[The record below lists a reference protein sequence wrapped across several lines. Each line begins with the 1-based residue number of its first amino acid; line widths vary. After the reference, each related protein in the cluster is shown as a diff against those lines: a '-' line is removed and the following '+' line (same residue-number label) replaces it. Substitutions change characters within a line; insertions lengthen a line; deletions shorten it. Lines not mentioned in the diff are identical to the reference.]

1 MSKKYLDTTAPAI
14 GEILVSLLLLFY
26 LCTGPARA
34 DDPGWSI
41 TQSGQIY
48 GRSQFAITAKGF
60 RTDCLDA
67 GYTLVSA
74 APSWKIFLFNEKS
87 KSYFPFNAEATTNV
101 SSGRTSLLRTA
112 LMRNAEECYW
122 RKAYKTKFKGHDIT
136 VWRTA
141 PKNPK
146 VSKNFKVMEL
156 WTADEIPLARE
167 IAAFDHKVNGL
178 PKEMANLPLRC
189 FAVASKRARSAFIE
203 TTSIEPGAFP
213 VTKFRVPQG
222 YKLARNEIDVVM
234 NTDDLSN
241 ILEGIGGDK

>member
-112 LMRNAEECYW
+112 LMRNADECYW
-122 RKAYKTKFKGHDIT
+122 RNT
-136 VWRTA
+136 
-141 PKNPK
+141 
-146 VSKNFKVMEL
+146 
-156 WTADEIPLARE
+156 
-167 IAAFDHKVNGL
+167 
-178 PKEMANLPLRC
+178 LR
-189 FAVASKRARSAFIE
+189 
-203 TTSIEPGAFP
+203 
-213 VTKFRVPQG
+213 
-222 YKLARNEIDVVM
+222 
-234 NTDDLSN
+234 
-241 ILEGIGGDK
+241 